1 MKTYHKIKL
10 QKYLL
15 PIIVLALILSVSC
28 KGEPKKDKEAVETE
42 ESMVADDENFGGL
55 ALYTLRDAMGDNT
68 TETLKT
74 VSEIGYKNIEAAGYV
89 NGLFY
94 GMAPSSFKAL
104 LEEMNLNPVSTHQ
117 GGVTPENAEN
127 MIANVKAAG
136 FKYFV
141 VPVPPMG
148 MFKVDQET
156 NKLSME
162 GTAKELADILDAIGK
177 KCKEAG
183 LELLYHNHDFEL
195 IENEN
200 GVVVLDYLLENC
212 DPELVNFQMDL
223 YWMTKAGA
231 DPIAYFEKYPG
242 RFKAWHV
249 KDMDKQGRFAPVG
262 TGSIDFKRI
271 LAQKELSGMQ
281 YYFVE
286 QDMTFDGL
294 EPLEAIKI
302 SKAAIKE
309 IGFK

>member
-1 MKTYHKIKL
+1 MKTFQEINL

-15 PIIVLALILSVSC
+15 SIIVLALIVSVSC
-28 KGEPKKDKEAVETE
+28 KGEPKKAKDATETE
-42 ESMVADDENFGGL
+42 EAKVSDEVRFGGL
-55 ALYTLRDAMGDNT
+55 ALYTLREAMGENP
-68 TETLKT
+68 TETLKKVAET
-74 VSEIGYKNIEAAGYV
+74 GYKNIEAAGYV

-94 GMAPSSFKAL
+94 GMAPSQFKASL
-104 LEEMNLNPVSTHQ
+104 KKLNLSPVSTHQ
-117 GGVTPENAEN
+117 GGVTLKNADA

-148 MFKVDQET
+148 MFKVNQET
-156 NKLSME
+156 RELSME
-162 GTAKELADILDAIGK
+162 GTAQELADILDILGK
-177 KCKEAG
+177 KCNEAG

-195 IENEN
+195 IENKD

-231 DPIAYFEKYPG
+231 DPISYFEKYPG

-262 TGSIDFKRI
+262 KGSIDFKRI

-294 EPLEAIKI
+294 DPLEAIKI
-302 SKAAIKE
+302 SKAGIEE